1 MRQSATPVPPPAG
14 LRLGHP
20 SRDAHDELL
29 RRPRPPRRDLAPVSE
44 DDFELGSM
52 GLFARL
58 GAWKIHLG
66 GFCQWGVPSPKF
78 EVGAV
83 AAPSCLAD
91 ASRCW
96 PSLPPGRR
104 ACRPPRSLLTLNY
117 CITVGIWDRARSTLA
132 TQHTSFVGM
141 RGVLEHPR
149 HAALVALIP
158 ALAWTHFDPVPP
170 RVSAGMARAG
180 RSCRVVT
187 ENHPESRRTTVQR
200 PLKTTRSRS

>member
-1 MRQSATPVPPPAG
+1 MCGSLPRRS
-14 LRLGHP
+14 
-20 SRDAHDELL
+20 
-29 RRPRPPRRDLAPVSE
+29 RRPRACAWATPAGCSRGCRLSRRDLAPVSE

-66 GFCQWGVPSPKF
+66 GFCQ
-78 EVGAV
+78 
-83 AAPSCLAD
+83 CLAD
-91 ASRCW
+91 ALRCW

-117 CITVGIWDRARSTLA
+117 CITVGIWVRARSTFA
-132 TQHTSFVGM
+132 AKHTSFVGM
-141 RGVLEHPR
+141 RVVLGHPR

-158 ALAWTHFDPVPP
+158 ALAWLPDFDPDPP
-170 RVSAGMARAG
+170 RVSAGMARSG

-187 ENHPESRRTTVQR
+187 ENHPEIRRTTVHS